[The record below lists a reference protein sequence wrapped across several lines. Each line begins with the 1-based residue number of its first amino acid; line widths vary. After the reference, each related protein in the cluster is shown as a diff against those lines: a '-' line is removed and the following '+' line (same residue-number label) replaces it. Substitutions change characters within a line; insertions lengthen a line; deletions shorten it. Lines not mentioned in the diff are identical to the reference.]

1 MSKDRDVRNIFEK
14 FLHLA
19 EKTLCI
25 ENAGFFIEIQPAI
38 PKKFVE
44 KYLQELLKKE
54 QIKFK

>member
-1 MSKDRDVRNIFEK
+1 MSKNKDVRNIFEK

-19 EKTLCI
+19 EKTLDI
-25 ENAGFFIEIQPAI
+25 RNAEFFIETHPAI